1 MAEFNSLLDEIKSIQ
16 SAKKIGATCSVFKV
30 VSVMPGEE
38 AKALKAAF
46 EDATIDSMTIEVW
59 LNRKGYDLR
68 RHTISRH
75 RRGECTCQ
83 K

>member
-1 MAEFNSLLDEIKSIQ
+1 MAKTESLLEEMRSIQ
-16 SAKKIGATCSVFKV
+16 NAKRIGATCSVSKV
-30 VSVMPGEE
+30 MENMPEDE
-38 AKALKAAF
+38 SAALRTVF
-46 EDATIDSMTIEVW
+46 SDSSIDSMTIEVW
-59 LNRKGYDLR
+59 LGRKGHALR

>member
-1 MAEFNSLLDEIKSIQ
+1 MAKTENLLEEMRSIQ
-16 SAKKIGATCSVFKV
+16 NAKRIGATCSVSKV
-30 VSVMPGEE
+30 MENMPEDE
-38 AKALKAAF
+38 SAALRTVF
-46 EDATIDSMTIEVW
+46 SDNSIDSMTIEVW
-59 LNRKGYDLR
+59 LGRKGHALR

>member
-1 MAEFNSLLDEIKSIQ
+1 MAKTESLLEEMRSIQ
-16 SAKKIGATCSVFKV
+16 NAKKIGATCSVSKV
-30 VSVMPGEE
+30 MENMPEDE
-38 AKALKAAF
+38 AAALRIVLS
-46 EDATIDSMTIEVW
+46 DNSIDSMTIEVW
-59 LNRKGYDLR
+59 LGRKGHTLR